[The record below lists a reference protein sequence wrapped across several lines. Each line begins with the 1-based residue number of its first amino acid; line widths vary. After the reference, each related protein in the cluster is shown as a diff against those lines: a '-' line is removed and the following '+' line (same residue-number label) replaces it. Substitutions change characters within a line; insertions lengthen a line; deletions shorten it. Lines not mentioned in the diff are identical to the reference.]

1 MLDPH
6 LLRSDLPRVIKAL
19 AKKGHVFDETRYNTL
34 EQERKTLQQETE
46 VLQQQRNQLSKEVGQ
61 YKAKQQDAS
70 ALLAEVHKVTEA
82 LKAKSAACQAVQ
94 ETLQDFCLRLPNLP
108 HESVPIGNSETDN
121 VEIRHWGKIKAFD
134 FPVADHTDIAVGL
147 GMCSFDRAVKI
158 AGSRYMVLERELAAL
173 HRSLIQFMIDTHT
186 EQHDYY
192 EVYVPY
198 LVKEACLYGTG
209 ALPKMREDLYAL
221 EGEPASYLI
230 PTAEVPVTN
239 LLRDEI
245 VPYEQLPV
253 KYVAHTPCFRSEAG
267 SYGKDTKGI
276 IRQHQ
281 FEKVELVQFVHAEK
295 SYDALEALCGHAE
308 TILQKLDL
316 PYRVVN
322 LCGGDL
328 SFSSAKTYDIEVW
341 LPSQNTYREISS
353 CSNFE
358 AFQARRC
365 KIRTRA
371 PQEKKPQLVHTL
383 NGSGLAVGRTLVAII
398 ENYQQADGSVMI
410 PAALQPYM
418 RGKTH
423 IHMPK

>member
-6 LLRSDLPRVIKAL
+6 ILRSDLPRVIAAL
-19 AKKGHVFDETRYNTL
+19 AKKGHIFDEARYHAL

-46 VLQQQRNQLSKEVGQ
+46 ALQQQRNQLSKQVGK
-61 YKAKQQDAS
+61 YKATQQDAT
-70 ALLAEVHKVTEA
+70 ALLHEVNQVSET
-82 LKAKSAACQAVQ
+82 LKAKSAACDAVQ
-94 ETLQDFCLRLPNLP
+94 ECLQDFCLRLPNMP
-108 HESVPIGNSETDN
+108 HDSVPEGSSEADN
-121 VEIRHWGKIKAFD
+121 VEIRRWGTIPSFD
-134 FPVADHTDIAVGL
+134 FPVGDHTDIAVGL

-173 HRSLIQFMIDTHT
+173 HRALIQFMLDTHT
-186 EQHDYY
+186 EHHGYH

-198 LVKEACLYGTG
+198 IVKEACLYGTG

-221 EGEPASYLI
+221 EGESAGYLI

-239 LLRDEI
+239 LLREEI
-245 VPYEQLPV
+245 VPHEQLPV

-281 FEKVELVQFVHAEK
+281 FEKVELVQFVHAEE
-295 SYDALEALCGHAE
+295 SYDALEQLCGHAE

-365 KIRTRA
+365 QIRTRT
-371 PQEKKPQLVHTL
+371 PGEKKPQLVHTL

-398 ENYQQADGSVMI
+398 ENYQQADGSIAI
-410 PAALQPYM
+410 PELLQPYL

-423 IHMPK
+423 IPVA

>member
-6 LLRSDLPRVIKAL
+6 LLRTECSRVVEAL
-19 AKKGHVFDETRYNTL
+19 ARKGHIFDEERYSAL
-34 EQERKTLQQETE
+34 EQERKNLQQATE
-46 VLQQQRNQLSKEVGQ
+46 LLQQQRNQLSKQVGQ
-61 YKAKQQDAS
+61 YKARQQDVAV
-70 ALLAEVHKVTEA
+70 LLAEVQHITEA
-82 LKAKSAACQAVQ
+82 LKEKTAAYHAVQ
-94 ETLQDFCLRLPNLP
+94 EAFQDFCLHLPNCP
-108 HESVPIGNSETDN
+108 HTSVPDGNSEHDN
-121 VEIRHWGKIKAFD
+121 MEIRRWGTIKAFD
-134 FPVADHTDIAVGL
+134 FPVVDHTDIATAL

-173 HRSLIQFMIDTHT
+173 HRALIQFMIDTHT
-186 EQHDYY
+186 TEHGYH

-221 EGEPASYLI
+221 AGEQAGYLI

-239 LLRDEI
+239 LLREEI
-245 VPYEQLPV
+245 IPYAQLPI

-281 FEKVELVQFVHAEK
+281 FEKVELVQFVSAEE
-295 SYDALEALCGHAE
+295 SYTALEALCGHAE
-308 TILQKLDL
+308 RILQKLVL

-358 AFQARRC
+358 SFQARRC
-365 KIRTRA
+365 QIRTRM
-371 PQEKKPQLVHTL
+371 PEEKKPQLVHTL
-383 NGSGLAVGRTLVAII
+383 NGSGLAVGRTLVAIL

-410 PAALQPYM
+410 PIALQPYM
-418 RGKTH
+418 KGQTH
-423 IHMPK
+423 IYRPQ